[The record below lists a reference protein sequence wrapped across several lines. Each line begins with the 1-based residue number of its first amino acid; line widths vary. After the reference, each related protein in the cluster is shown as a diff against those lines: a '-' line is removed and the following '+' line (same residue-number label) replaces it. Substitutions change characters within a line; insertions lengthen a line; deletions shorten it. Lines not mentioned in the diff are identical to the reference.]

1 MKQDSDKIRQALYDK
16 ALGYRCEEVT
26 EEYGLVDS
34 ELKLLKRKCNTKVY
48 PPDISAITMLLD
60 KDKSE
65 LDSMSDEELEQE
77 KQRLIKL
84 LKKEK

>member
-1 MKQDSDKIRQALYDK
+1 M
-16 ALGYRCEEVT
+16 
-26 EEYGLVDS
+26 
-34 ELKLLKRKCNTKVY
+34 Y

-77 KQRLIKL
+77 KNRLLKL
-84 LKKEK
+84 LKEKADASKKNK